1 MPKCHHSLTRLSGA
15 RMHPSSWQ
23 TCSRLSDFDPLRMN
37 FSATPSVRTT
47 TKARQD
53 EMCEIVCRA
62 AVGVATKES
71 SPPCVTTSVTKH
83 DEKSWKREY
92 PQVERAIHQYLG
104 RAALFQARI
113 SGDVHERTKQAGE
126 GGKTKKRVGEPC
138 FGIYQRHPYYLIRF
152 ILHYIQPVIP
162 FHIIIPLIYRAD
174 L

>member
-1 MPKCHHSLTRLSGA
+1 MQLRFVSAGQVSSCAA
-15 RMHPSSWQ
+15 R
-23 TCSRLSDFDPLRMN
+23 SRLSDFDPLRMN
-37 FSATPSVRTT
+37 FSATPIIRTT

-113 SGDVHERTKQAGE
+113 SGDVHERTKQVGE
-126 GGKTKKRVGEPC
+126 GGQTKKRVGEP
-138 FGIYQRHPYYLIRF
+138 FEE
-152 ILHYIQPVIP
+152 YINVFLTLTFVS
-162 FHIIIPLIYRAD
+162 FHITFFLSSHSTLSFRSSIVRTFDVPFA
-174 L
+174 